1 MVVSPDSK
9 STEGRTRSRREAPRR
24 QREAISG
31 TSGAQTPV
39 RVRGLTPAELEEAQ
53 ILARTKVAL
62 NKRLKRETVDWVVE
76 LAEGGDPW
84 AEGIAASAS
93 HR

>member
-1 MVVSPDSK
+1 M
-9 STEGRTRSRREAPRR
+9 
-24 QREAISG
+24 
-31 TSGAQTPV
+31 
-39 RVRGLTPAELEEAQ
+39 RGLTPAELEEAQ

-62 NKRLKRETVDWVVE
+62 NKRLKRETEDWVVE